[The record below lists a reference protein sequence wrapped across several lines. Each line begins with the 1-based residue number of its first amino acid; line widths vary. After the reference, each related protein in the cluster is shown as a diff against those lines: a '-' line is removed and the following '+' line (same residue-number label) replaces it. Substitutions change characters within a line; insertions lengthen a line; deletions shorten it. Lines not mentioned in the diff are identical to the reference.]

1 MRGRVGIPSHKLRSS
16 VIAVV
21 MACCVIGIVTVGSA
35 ERVSDSHGPTA
46 NQVWRALADSIRFSP
61 RSGAKNVP
69 PDTPIRV
76 ASKLGHINDVRVTD
90 LNGAVVPGA
99 WDAAASRW
107 KPKGS
112 LLYGGGYRITASVS
126 GAANLLAQASATFH
140 ALSPT
145 NLVTASVYPTTGMQV
160 GVGQP
165 IVITFSQ
172 PIPVGAQARLARH
185 IIVATTPHVGGGW
198 HWFNDHELHFR
209 PKALWPAGTQ
219 VTVVTALSGW
229 HVGGDLWGDGF
240 GGAHFAVGD
249 SRVSIANLATFTL
262 TVTLNGRVV
271 ATYPMSGGKPT
282 DPTMGGT
289 HIVLDRQTVVRMN
302 SATNGVPVNSPD
314 GYDELVY
321 NDVHISDSGEYV
333 HAAPWSTG
341 SQGNRNVSHG
351 CINLSPANAAA

>member
-160 GVGQP
+160 G
-165 IVITFSQ
+165 
-172 PIPVGAQARLARH
+172 
-185 IIVATTPHVGGGW
+185 
-198 HWFNDHELHFR
+198 
-209 PKALWPAGTQ
+209 
-219 VTVVTALSGW
+219 
-229 HVGGDLWGDGF
+229 
-240 GGAHFAVGD
+240 
-249 SRVSIANLATFTL
+249 
-262 TVTLNGRVV
+262 
-271 ATYPMSGGKPT
+271 GGKPT

-289 HIVLDRQTVVRMN
+289 HIVLDRETVVRMN